1 MRTTSRVLALPL
13 LAALV
18 LFAGWRVVGQMA
30 VEHHRETE
38 PRQAL
43 QWRPVDP
50 QALQHV
56 ARQQLQQGQV
66 PQAVATLRTLLAHEP
81 LQGQAFTELAG
92 VADSQAAAD
101 AAALYAIAA
110 RRAPRDVVAPA
121 WLAQRAMQQKDYP
134 AALAQIDRVLRLA
147 PQRAPEVAK
156 VLVQMAQD
164 PAFAEALAELLRSQP
179 PWRPQVLS
187 SLRGAPQAEARL
199 MGALHARGGLS
210 PQEYADWLESLMAQG
225 RWGAAYARW
234 AGGVVAEGQRLPKVF
249 NGAFS
254 QIPSG
259 VGFDWRRR
267 RVPGVLLSFEPAT
280 GTQGQAARLR
290 FLDRRVASAG
300 LEQPLLLPAGTYRL
314 QLRQRAEHLQSG
326 LGLQWQILCVGPAG
340 VVGRSEAIDGSFDW
354 RDLSVTFTVPPD
366 RCPGQWLRL
375 VNPVASG
382 AAQRVSGE
390 LWVDDVQILPQ
401 S

>member
-50 QALQHV
+50 QALQHL

-66 PQAVATLRTLLAHEP
+66 PQAVAMLRTLLAHEP

-92 VADSQAAAD
+92 VVDSQAAAD

-110 RRAPRDVVAPA
+110 RRAPRDIVAPA

-225 RWGAAYARW
+225 RWGLLTHV
-234 AGGVVAEGQRLPKVF
+234 GP
-249 NGAFS
+249 GAW
-254 QIPSG
+254 
-259 VGFDWRRR
+259 WRR
-267 RVPGVLLSFEPAT
+267 GSGCLKFST
-280 GTQGQAARLR
+280 ARFR
-290 FLDRRVASAG
+290 KSPPASALIG
-300 LEQPLLLPAGTYRL
+300 
-314 QLRQRAEHLQSG
+314 
-326 LGLQWQILCVGPAG
+326 
-340 VVGRSEAIDGSFDW
+340 DGGA
-354 RDLSVTFTVPPD
+354 
-366 RCPGQWLRL
+366 CP
-375 VNPVASG
+375 VCC
-382 AAQRVSGE
+382 
-390 LWVDDVQILPQ
+390 
-401 S
+401 